1 MDTQM
6 CIHGI
11 HLIMTLK
18 LKTAGLRVR
27 VEPELR
33 EEFVEICRTEGRP
46 AAQVLRDFMR
56 RYVSEN
62 RSAAQQELFGTN
74 PPQSRT

>member
-74 PPQSRT
+74 QPQSRT

>member
-1 MDTQM
+1 MA
-6 CIHGI
+6 I
-11 HLIMTLK
+11 K
-18 LKTAGLRVR
+18 LKTAGLRLR

-62 RSAAQQELFGTN
+62 RTSTQQDLFGAE
-74 PPQSRT
+74 PQSRT

>member
-1 MDTQM
+1 MP
-6 CIHGI
+6 
-11 HLIMTLK
+11 LK
-18 LKTAGLRVR
+18 LKTAGLRLR

-33 EEFVEICRTEGRP
+33 EEFAEVCRTEGRA

-62 RSAAQQELFGTN
+62 RTAAQQELFGARE
-74 PPQSRT
+74 PQSRT

>member
-1 MDTQM
+1 M
-6 CIHGI
+6 CIHRI
-11 HLIMTLK
+11 HFIMPLK

-62 RSAAQQELFGTN
+62 RTSAQHELFGADQ
-74 PPQSRT
+74 PQPRT